1 MFSLWRSRTASLA
14 QRQLDWSRW
23 LPLWCA
29 LIALLLVPY
38 PALQRDLWTDEA
50 FTASY
55 TGYATIGQVLNDV
68 RKNEETPPLSFLLTW
83 VWANMF
89 GNSELALRLVS
100 LISGVLAI
108 GLFVWFA
115 QQNLPR
121 WQAANAGVLLTIAP
135 LVTSFMIEARSYA
148 PTMLLSVICLI
159 AFENVYHNPLR
170 LKAYFHYAVV
180 ATTLFLTSYF
190 SVSLLLAHNL
200 IWLIALLR
208 SSEQRSRRMLLWATT
223 QVAVFAMI
231 ALWVPTMFYQMIV
244 SKATTSSA
252 AAGLRSFYV
261 LDMSMLLHV
270 PPNNAWRW
278 LWLPLA
284 VLIWLLSKVAL
295 GYSRRHDQ
303 GLVLRTFGAPLLML
317 AGLVAW
323 MGVVAPRYLVVLLP
337 GAALAVA
344 QGSLALN
351 RLRPR
356 LGFYLI
362 IALQAGLLTYQ
373 LAGAALPRPV
383 KPWTALTHT
392 VALEANPE
400 TDVVLFHP
408 PWDQRIFEYYYDGP
422 ELPLLGAH
430 DYDTF
435 YYKDRTHDLDTT
447 WTSRQALAATQSYR
461 RVWVFYDQMFHTVP
475 RLSLPYWQLG
485 HWKSDRLELFL
496 YEVPDEID

>member
-1 MFSLWRSRTASLA
+1 MFSLWRSRTLTLTALKVNLA
-14 QRQLDWSRW
+14 RW

-29 LIALLLVPY
+29 LVALLLVPY

-55 TGYATIGQVLNDV
+55 TSYATIDQVLNDV

-83 VWANMF
+83 VWAQMF
-89 GNSELALRLVS
+89 GSSEVALRLVP
-100 LISGVLAI
+100 LICGLLAI
-108 GLFVWFA
+108 GLFTWFA

-121 WQAANAGVLLTIAP
+121 RQAAIAGITLTLAP
-135 LVTSFMIEARSYA
+135 LVTSFLMEARSYA
-148 PTMLLSVICLI
+148 PTLLLSVICLI

-170 LKAYFHYAVV
+170 LKAYLHYAII

-200 IWLIALLR
+200 IWLIALIR
-208 SSEQRSRRMLLWATT
+208 NPEQRARRTLLWATT

-231 ALWVPTMFYQMIV
+231 GLWVPAMFYQMIV
-244 SKATTSSA
+244 SEATTSSA
-252 AAGLRSFYV
+252 AGLRAFYV
-261 LDMSMLLHV
+261 LDLSMLVHV

-284 VLIWLLSKVAL
+284 ALVWLLSKVAL

-303 GLVLRTFGAPLLML
+303 GLVLRTFGGPLLVL

-344 QGSLALN
+344 QGGLALN

-362 IALQAGLLTYQ
+362 IALQTGLLTYQ

-383 KPWTALTHT
+383 KPWSALTRT
-392 VALEANPE
+392 IALEANPQ

-422 ELPLLGAH
+422 ALPLLGAH

-447 WTSRQALAATQSYR
+447 WTSQQAFMATQGYR
-461 RVWVFYDQMFHTVP
+461 RVWIFYDQMFHTVP
-475 RLSLPYWQLG
+475 QLGLPYRRLG
-485 HWKSDRLELFL
+485 HWQSDRLELFL
-496 YEVPDEID
+496 YEVPNLVH